1 MIQDIAPHK
10 WDITYKNIQPVPDSK
25 VLFFSLGQLLIVEN
39 KTQPASTNAE
49 QTETSAASGEI
60 VIDFPEYKDV
70 HSECPGTDY
79 QYLFELDGTTF
90 FRVALSHNGKSHI
103 LEVTG
108 GKFIGRNYLR
118 GVQPKELVLA
128 AITGFHLDGWYDRN
142 HFCGRCANILQQ
154 DDKERMLKCPV
165 CGNMVYPRINP
176 AVIVGVT
183 NGDKLLLTKY
193 NGRAYKKYALVAG
206 FNEIGESFEETV
218 RREVMEETGLRVK
231 NIRYYKSQPW
241 GFTDNILAGYFC
253 EVDDPDNIR
262 VDTEELSVAKWV
274 PRDEIP
280 VSIEELSLT
289 NEMIS
294 VFRLDKGI

>member
-10 WDITYKNIQPVPDSK
+10 WDITYKNIQPDPDSR
-25 VLFFSLGQLLIVEN
+25 VLFFSAGQLLVLEDM
-39 KTQPASTNAE
+39 QPA
-49 QTETSAASGEI
+49 GEADTVI
-60 VIDFPEYKDV
+60 TIDFPRYSDISADV
-70 HSECPGTDY
+70 EKSNSNTQY
-79 QYLFELDGTTF
+79 QYLFELDGCSF
-90 FRVALSHNGKSHI
+90 FRVALAHSSKEHI

-128 AITGFHLDGWYDRN
+128 AITGFHLDGWYEKN
-142 HFCGRCANILQQ
+142 HFCGRCANSLIP
-154 DDKERMLKCPV
+154 DAKERMLRCPV

-176 AVIVGVT
+176 AVIVAVT
-183 NGDKLLLTKY
+183 NKDKLLLTKY

-253 EVDDPDNIR
+253 EVDGNDNIK

-274 PRDEIP
+274 PREQIP
-280 VSIEELSLT
+280 TSLEELSLT

-294 VFRLDKGI
+294 VFRLDKAKK